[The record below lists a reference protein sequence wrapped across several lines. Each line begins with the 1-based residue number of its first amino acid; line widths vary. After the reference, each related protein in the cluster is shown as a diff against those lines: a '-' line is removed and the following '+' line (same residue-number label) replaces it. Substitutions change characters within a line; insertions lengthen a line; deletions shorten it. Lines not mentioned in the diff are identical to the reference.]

1 MSSKYVVHPY
11 ICLLTGSSPRDT
23 KKKTKPESKSTVKST
38 EQDESEE
45 ESKSSSSSE
54 TSPVSS
60 TSALQGLMRR
70 LGGAALEELLPP
82 GKFLSINLTY
92 LALAIGREG
101 QSITISTLIE
111 GRARL
116 KTLLQGLKSDNES
129 QQLECI
135 MELCDYLSIG
145 TEESLAGFA
154 IDQFVPALI
163 NLLNCEHNPDMM
175 RILRCGNGWF
185 FCFV

>member
-82 GKFLSINLTY
+82 GKFLKHQLDLSSVSYRSRGSVNNHLY
-92 LALAIGREG
+92 VNR
-101 QSITISTLIE
+101 
-111 GRARL
+111 RAR
-116 KTLLQGLKSDNES
+116 T
-129 QQLECI
+129 
-135 MELCDYLSIG
+135 
-145 TEESLAGFA
+145 
-154 IDQFVPALI
+154 P
-163 NLLNCEHNPDMM
+163 
-175 RILRCGNGWF
+175 
-185 FCFV
+185 